1 MRGEGVAA
9 AAAIDSL
16 FFAARIIAWQRQH
29 GRHDLPWQRSR
40 DPYRI
45 WLSEVMLQQTQVAS
59 VIPYYERFV
68 EAFAD
73 LRALAA
79 APIERV
85 LALWSGLGYYRRA
98 QHLHRAAGIIVR
110 DFGGEF
116 PRDAGAIASLP
127 GIGRSTAAAIAAFA
141 FGTRGAILDGNVK
154 RVLARHRGVEGFPG
168 HPAVERVLWGLA
180 DQALPKAE
188 IEVYTQALMD
198 LGATVCLRSRPRC
211 NACPVSADC
220 RARIDKRVHELPTP
234 RPAKAIPHRAV
245 QMLMIEAAGE
255 VLFEKRPDSGVW
267 GGLWSLPELG
277 LDEDVPAACRVRY
290 DVEIM
295 GVEALSPIEHAF
307 THYRLTIHPVRV
319 TVHPPGFKA
328 QAPGYLW
335 LTPADALGAALP
347 APVKRL
353 LRSADNF
360 VLPLLDN

>member
-1 MRGEGVAA
+1 MRGQRIKAA
-9 AAAIDSL
+9 APIESVA
-16 FFAARIIAWQRQH
+16 FAARIIAWHQRH
-29 GRHDLPWQRSR
+29 GRHDLPWQGSR

-59 VIPYYERFV
+59 VIPYYERFM
-68 EAFAD
+68 ATFAD
-73 LRALAA
+73 VRALAA

-116 PRDAGAIASLP
+116 PRDITAIATLP

-154 RVLARHRGVEGFPG
+154 RVLARHHGVEGFPG

-180 DQALPKAE
+180 DQALPEAE
-188 IEVYTQALMD
+188 IEVYTQAMMD
-198 LGATVCLRSRPRC
+198 LGATVCLRIRPRC
-211 NACPVSADC
+211 DACPVAADC
-220 RARIDKRVHELPTP
+220 RARIDHRVHELPTP

-245 QMLMIEAAGE
+245 QMLLIEAAGE
-255 VLFEKRPDSGVW
+255 VLFEKRPDTGVW
-267 GGLWSLPELG
+267 GGLWSLPELD
-277 LDEDVPAACRVRY
+277 LDADVPTACRVRY
-290 DVEIM
+290 DAHVISVEPFP
-295 GVEALSPIEHAF
+295 PIEHAF
-307 THYRLTIHPVRV
+307 THYRLTIHPMRV
-319 TVHPPGFKA
+319 TVRRPGFKA

-353 LRSADNF
+353 MRAADNLAF
-360 VLPLLDN
+360 PLLR